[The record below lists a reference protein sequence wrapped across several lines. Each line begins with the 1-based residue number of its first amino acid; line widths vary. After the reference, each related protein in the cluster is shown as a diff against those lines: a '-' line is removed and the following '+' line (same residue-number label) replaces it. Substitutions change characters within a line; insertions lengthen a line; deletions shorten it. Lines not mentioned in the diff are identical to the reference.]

1 MGSIKY
7 IDYNSRSILF
17 LDFEGALSEEDV
29 LELADKGKRLI
40 KLGSRTKAFL
50 LYNLADVVFSRKVLT
65 RVSELL
71 APAPMV
77 ERRAIIGVDPKYDA
91 LVSQL
96 LRMLKV
102 ERTTKLSKDY
112 TDAVNTLTD
121 DVHWQPE
128 RRRVDVPV
136 EENKRTPPRI
146 YSEEDYLEMGI
157 GEGRLI
163 LLSELTPPKDWE

>member
-29 LELADKGKRLI
+29 LELADKAKRLI
-40 KLGSRTKAFL
+40 ALGSRTKAFL
-50 LYNLADVVFSRKVLT
+50 LYNLADVVFTRKVLAK
-65 RVSELL
+65 VSGLL

-77 ERRAIIGVDPKYDA
+77 ERRAIIGVDPKYDK
-91 LVSQL
+91 LVAQL
-96 LRMLKV
+96 LTMLKV

-112 TDAVNTLTD
+112 TEAVNILSE
-121 DVHWQPE
+121 DVHWQQE

-136 EENKRTPPRI
+136 PEDKRTPPKV
-146 YSEEDYLEMGI
+146 YSEEDFLDTGI

-163 LLSELTPPKDWE
+163 LLSELEPPKDWE